1 MEAERQKSE
10 KDKDL
15 IEINSKIDELLRA
28 QKDYEAE
35 VVKQEQK
42 AELQRQDI
50 AKLLEDVRRKEA
62 ELQDS
67 DNGLKKLQM
76 EQN

>member
-1 MEAERQKSE
+1 MEAERQKAE

-15 IEINSKIDELLRA
+15 VEINSKIDELLRA

-35 VVKQEQK
+35 VAKQEQK
-42 AELQRQDI
+42 AELQRQEI